1 MPPETGVRGSRKLTV
16 DRWKRGSR
24 IVDNPSA
31 RAMADSMRLVKTAK
45 AITEAMKGL
54 GVKNETVDRIHQSAA
69 RALKQSDLLEL
80 PDLFNDALADQ
91 GWIAT
96 QSFAVDTMRRA
107 VELQREGRREEAER
121 EILDWFTE
129 ENITLFAINRSKRFD
144 ETEGRWDQ
152 LREALR
158 LTVEERYWAAVPLI
172 LIACDGFAS
181 DVLGTSPF
189 EKDADLSVFDSVVGH
204 PNSLPT
210 LIAKVTKG
218 VRKSS
223 RTDMTLP
230 LRHGILHGRSL
241 GYANRV
247 VCMKAWLLMVALVDW
262 ACDKSTEDQRAR
274 EHRSAQDMD
283 WGEIAEKRRKIR
295 ADRREIEAYEPR
307 TNAGPFN
314 SNMDPDLPESAIFK
328 FLTCW
333 QAQNYGYMAEH
344 AVNLTQKPARR
355 LAGELRSSG
364 EFARLTRFDLRTV
377 RQPAVAFAEAE
388 VYMEGATPKGTVHG
402 MFRVLA
408 LRNTRNGD
416 AAMPTDQGRW
426 YVQQSCM
433 VDLMQGRMIES
444 ADSA

>member
-1 MPPETGVRGSRKLTV
+1 
-16 DRWKRGSR
+16 
-24 IVDNPSA
+24 
-31 RAMADSMRLVKTAK
+31 MADSMALVKTAK
-45 AITEAMKGL
+45 VITGAMKGL
-54 GVKNETVDRIHQSAA
+54 GVKNEAVDRIHRSAA
-69 RALKQSDLLEL
+69 DALKQADLLVL
-80 PDLFNDALADQ
+80 PDCFNDAFADQ

-96 QSFAVDTMRRA
+96 PSFAVDTMRRA
-107 VELQREGRREEAER
+107 IELQREGRREEAER

-144 ETEGRWDQ
+144 ETGGRWDQ

-247 VCMKAWLLMVALVDW
+247 VCMKSWLLIVALVDW
-262 ACDKSTEDQRAR
+262 ACDKSTEDERAR
-274 EHRSAQDMD
+274 EHRSAQDI
-283 WGEIAEKRRKIR
+283 GLSEIAEKLRKIQ
-295 ADRREIEAYEPR
+295 ADRRAIEAYEPR
-307 TNAGPFN
+307 TNVGPFDRI
-314 SNMDPDLPESAIFK
+314 MDADLPESAIFK

-333 QAQNYGYMAEH
+333 QAQNYGHMAKH

-364 EFARLTRFDLRTV
+364 EIARLTQFELRTV
-377 RQPAVAFAEAE
+377 RQPAMAFAEAD
-388 VYMEGATPKGTVHG
+388 VYMEGATPKGTVRG
-402 MFRVLA
+402 IFSVLA
-408 LRNTRNGD
+408 HRNIRDGD

-433 VDLMQGRMIES
+433 VDLMRGRMIGS
-444 ADSA
+444 VDSA